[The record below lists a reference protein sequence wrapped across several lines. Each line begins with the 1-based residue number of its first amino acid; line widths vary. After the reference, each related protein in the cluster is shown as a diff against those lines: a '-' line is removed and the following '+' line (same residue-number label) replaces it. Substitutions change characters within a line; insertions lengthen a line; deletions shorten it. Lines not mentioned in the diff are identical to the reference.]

1 MKKSK
6 ILLGALIAVMMVAL
20 LSVTAMSATTTP
32 GGSTSVSFSVS
43 DIYGIQATS
52 VETSGSSNFTISSP
66 YVSGSGFVHGSVGFG
81 SEPTTYTVTVDVTA
95 SAEAKVGDSVTITI
109 YYDYTTDS
117 IDLHSSSYTETVTI
131 K

>member
-6 ILLGALIAVMMVAL
+6 VLLGALIAIMMVAL

-43 DIYGIQATS
+43 DICGIQATS
-52 VETSGSSNFTISSP
+52 VETNGSSNFTVSSP
-66 YVSGSGFVHGSVGFG
+66 YVSGSGFVQGSVGFG

-95 SAEAKVGDSVTITI
+95 SAEAKVGDSVTITV
-109 YYDYTTDS
+109 YYDYSVDGTD
-117 IDLHSSSYTETVTI
+117 LGSSSYTETVTI

>member
-6 ILLGALIAVMMVAL
+6 VLLGALIAIMMVAL